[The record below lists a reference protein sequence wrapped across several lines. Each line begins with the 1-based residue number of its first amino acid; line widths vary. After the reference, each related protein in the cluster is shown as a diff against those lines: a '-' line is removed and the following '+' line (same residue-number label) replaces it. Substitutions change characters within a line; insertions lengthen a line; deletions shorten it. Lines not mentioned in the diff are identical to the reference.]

1 MSSLLS
7 NRTGSRDNN
16 FNLLRFVAALMVLF
30 SHSYPLAG
38 TPKDPL
44 RDFGLSFGGVAVDV
58 FFITSG
64 FLVTGS
70 LMNGRNLASFLR
82 NRALRI
88 YPALTVAVVL
98 CAFGVGLAFSRL
110 PAVDFLAKGETYQYL
125 LTNILMF
132 GRPQQFGLPGVFLE
146 NPYPAVVNGSLWT
159 LPWEMKMYGILAVF
173 GALAYVRPP
182 IIGEKTLRY
191 GLVVLGGAATALY
204 IYAIIGGKDEE
215 HAGVRFVSTFF
226 MGACF
231 YACKE
236 RIILSHR
243 LALIVLGVAACFAYK
258 REIQSF
264 HVVYSLALGY
274 LVLYLAYVPQ
284 GVIRQ
289 YNRLGDYSYG
299 TYIYAFPVQ
308 QSVAALW
315 PGVSTMKMFGLSLVF
330 TLLLATA
337 SWHLVEKP
345 CLNLKRRSG

>member
-7 NRTGSRDNN
+7 DRTGSRDNN
-16 FNLLRFVAALMVLF
+16 FNLLRFLAALMVLY

-44 RDFGLSFGGVAVDV
+44 RDWGLSFGGIAVDI

-70 LMNGRNLASFLR
+70 LINGRNLVSFLR

-88 YPALTVAVVL
+88 YPALTVAVVF
-98 CAFGVGLAFSRL
+98 CVFGIGLGFSRL
-110 PAVDFLAKGETYQYL
+110 AAGDFLAKGETYRFL

-132 GRPQQFGLPGVFLE
+132 GRPQQFDLPGVFLG

-173 GALAYVRPP
+173 GALAYIRPP
-182 IIGEKTLRY
+182 VIGEKTLRY
-191 GLVVLGGAATALY
+191 LLTVLAGAATALY
-204 IYAIIGGKDEE
+204 VYATVEGKYEE

-226 MGACF
+226 MGAC
-231 YACKE
+231 YYVYKD
-236 RIILSHR
+236 RVVLSHR
-243 LALIVLGVAACFAYK
+243 LALIVLGVAAYFAYK
-258 REIQSF
+258 RAIPSF
-264 HVVYSLALGY
+264 HLVYSLGLGY
-274 LVLYLAYVPQ
+274 LVLYLAYVPR
-284 GVIRQ
+284 GVIRG

-315 PGVSTMKMFGLSLVF
+315 PGVSTMKMFGLSLAV
-330 TLLLATA
+330 TVLLAVT

-345 CLNLKRRSG
+345 CLNLKRRPG